1 MSTHLSE
8 DELILHY
15 YGETDRAD
23 EGRVASHLA
32 SCEECRFA
40 NQQLRRVM
48 TLVDSAAP
56 VEAPLGFE
64 RTAWARLEPA
74 LADKT
79 WRGSLGRW
87 TELVRRRSAQREGG
101 SAERG
106 GGWALAGGVAA
117 LVLAAFVAGRYT
129 GSEPSGV
136 TRVASPV
143 AEIATERVLQTAV
156 GDHLDRTQ
164 MMLSELANADTDHA
178 DVFAAEQERA
188 ADLVAVNRLIRA
200 SVEQSGDAAV
210 ADVLEDLERLLL
222 EIANAPAD
230 ASSNEL
236 TGLQS
241 RITTEDL
248 LFRVRVIASE
258 MRQRT
263 LNDREAGD
271 RVPAKKMPTS

>member
-1 MSTHLSE
+1 MINHLSE

-15 YGETDRAD
+15 YGETERAD
-23 EGRVASHLA
+23 ESRVESHLA
-32 SCEECRFA
+32 SCADCQFA

-48 TLVDSAAP
+48 TLVDTAAP

-64 RTAWARLEPA
+64 RTAWARLEPM
-74 LADKT
+74 
-79 WRGSLGRW
+79 LGAAPVHR
-87 TELVRRRSAQREGG
+87 LVRRSPEGEGG
-101 SAERG
+101 SAKRVSG
-106 GGWALAGGVAA
+106 FFWFPQFALAGGVAA
-117 LVLAAFVAGRYT
+117 LVLVAFMAGRFTGGESAGVTPAGTVVAGN
-129 GSEPSGV
+129 
-136 TRVASPV
+136 
-143 AEIATERVLQTAV
+143 ATERVLQAAV

-164 MMLSELANADTDHA
+164 MMLAELANADTDHA
-178 DVFAAEQERA
+178 DVFAAEQDRA
-188 ADLVAVNRLIRA
+188 ADLVAVNRLIRQ

-210 ADVLEDLERLLL
+210 ADVLEDLERVLL
-222 EIANAPAD
+222 EIANSPAD

-236 TGLQS
+236 TDLQS

-271 RVPAKKMPTS
+271 RVPAKKMPIS

>member
-1 MSTHLSE
+1 MINHLSE

-15 YGETDRAD
+15 YGETERAD
-23 EGRVASHLA
+23 ESRVESHLA
-32 SCEECRFA
+32 SCPDCQAA

-48 TLVDSAAP
+48 MLVDTAAP

-64 RTAWARLEPA
+64 RNAWARLEPA
-74 LADKT
+74 LDGNT
-79 WRGSLGRW
+79 TSRL
-87 TELVRRRSAQREGG
+87 RSFFWFPQ
-101 SAERG
+101 
-106 GGWALAGGVAA
+106 WALAGGVAA
-117 LVLAAFVAGRYT
+117 LVLVAFMAGRFT
-129 GSEPSGV
+129 GGEPSGV
-136 TRVASPV
+136 AAGGGMVGNIEPN
-143 AEIATERVLQTAV
+143 RVLHAAV

-164 MMLSELANADTDHA
+164 MMLVELANADSDHA
-178 DVFAAEQERA
+178 DVFAAEQGRA
-188 ADLVAVNRLIRA
+188 ADLVAVNRLIRQ

-210 ADVLEDLERLLL
+210 ADVLEDLERVLL
-222 EIANAPAD
+222 EIANSPAD

-236 TGLQS
+236 TDLQS

-271 RVPAKKMPTS
+271 RVPQKKMPIS

>member
-15 YGETDRAD
+15 YGETERAD
-23 EGRVASHLA
+23 ESRVESHLA
-32 SCEECRFA
+32 ACAECQFA

-48 TLVDSAAP
+48 TLVDAAAP

-74 LADKT
+74 LDGNA
-79 WRGSLGRW
+79 GR
-87 TELVRRRSAQREGG
+87 VRKFFWFPQ
-101 SAERG
+101 
-106 GGWALAGGVAA
+106 WALAGGVAA
-117 LVLAAFVAGRYT
+117 LVLVAFMAGRFS
-129 GSEPSGV
+129 GGEPSGV
-136 TRVASPV
+136 TTGGSVV
-143 AEIATERVLQTAV
+143 AEIAPDRVLQAAV

-178 DVFAAEQERA
+178 DVFAAEQDRA
-188 ADLVAVNRLIRA
+188 ADLVAVNRLIRQ
-200 SVEQSGDAAV
+200 SVEQSGDAAI
-210 ADVLEDLERLLL
+210 ADVLEDLERVLL
-222 EIANAPAD
+222 EIANSPAD

-236 TGLQS
+236 TDLQS

-271 RVPAKKMPTS
+271 RVPAKKMPIS